1 MKRYRLTEKR
11 KNTLKTIFQGI
22 AAILFVL
29 TMSAAD
35 SIVEL
40 LFSLF

>member
-11 KNTLKTIFQGI
+11 KNTLKTLLNTALGLFIV
-22 AAILFVL
+22 IL
-29 TMSAAD
+29 MSAAD